1 MQKCLETC
9 DKLKASTIAFPALG
23 AGNLNYPQN
32 VVADIM
38 INTTAAYLKANRS
51 TTCIKTV
58 KLVIFMDNT
67 YKEFDKII
75 SGSPSVAGSSLV
87 QEVPDE
93 INTLTAGRFPNTGV
107 PKPIPRSSVKHP
119 STPEVFTAGN
129 VKVEIIQG
137 DITED
142 NSDAIVNTTNQ
153 RMQLVGSGV
162 AAAILRKGGPEM
174 QTLCNDIVSKG
185 FLLQEGK
192 VRHTPSTGN
201 LKCSKVFHIVVPQ
214 NHKEMLGKTVAACLK
229 QAEKLKLSSIA
240 FPAIGTGILGYSLGE
255 ATQGI
260 CSSIITF
267 GQKTNPMHVKRVRIV
282 IFQKEMYQ
290 SFKDKF
296 IEVLNKPGILKR
308 MGNTL
313 MSWFYGD
320 GSSDMVEES
329 QSGDN
334 FLDESAVVPHNS
346 RSVSRITEK
355 SVLLIQIY
363 AEDKQK
369 VAKTEDRLLRIIED
383 QFTNERVNDE
393 LLPKMSQKQRDDLT
407 RKAKQKHVQMT
418 IETGADINCIQ
429 LKGDCTDVAD
439 LKSDIQ
445 EILRQINSME
455 STKREAKLLQAKVKW
470 QWLNDTNDYEDY
482 DPLTNY
488 YIEEAYQGDN
498 KSKQFIYTAED
509 GTSETFNF
517 LKMEADDTQALFKIK
532 RVDIEDLLKEGNYY
546 KISTSNKV
554 VTSVNSSLIWNKCQ
568 SVVL

>member
-1 MQKCLETC
+1 MQKCLEAC
-9 DKLKASTIAFPALG
+9 DKLRASTIAFPALG

-38 INTTAAYLKANRS
+38 INTIAAYLKANRL
-51 TTCIKTV
+51 TTCINTV

-67 YKEFDKII
+67 YKEFHKIL
-75 SGSPSVAGSSLV
+75 SGSLSIAESSLV
-87 QEVPDE
+87 QEAPDE
-93 INTLTAGRFPNTGV
+93 LENTLAAGRFPKTRAS
-107 PKPIPRSSVKHP
+107 KPVLRSSVKHP
-119 STPEVFTAGN
+119 NITEVFTAGN
-129 VKVEIIQG
+129 VRVEIIQG

-174 QTLCNDIVSKG
+174 QALCNDVVSKG

-192 VRHTPSTGN
+192 VCHTRSTGN

-214 NHKEMLGKTVAACLK
+214 NHKQMLGKTVAACLK

-240 FPAIGTGILGYSLGE
+240 FPAIGTGVLGYSLEE

-267 GQKTNPMHVKRVRIV
+267 GQKTNPMHVQRVRIV

-308 MGNTL
+308 MGNAL
-313 MSWFYGD
+313 MSWFSGD
-320 GSSDMVEES
+320 GSSDVLEES
-329 QSGDN
+329 QSGED
-334 FLDESAVVPHNS
+334 FFDESAVVPHNS
-346 RSVSRITEK
+346 RSVSKITEK

-369 VAKTEDRLLRIIED
+369 VDKTEGRLLRIIED
-383 QFTNERVNDE
+383 QFINERVDDE
-393 LLPKMSQKQRDDLT
+393 LLSKMSQEQRDDLT
-407 RKAKQKHVQMT
+407 RKAKQKHVQMN
-418 IETGADINCIQ
+418 IETGTDINCIQ

-445 EILRQINSME
+445 EILRQIHSME

-488 YIEEAYQGDN
+488 HIEEAYQRDN
-498 KSKQFIYTAED
+498 KSKQFIYAAED
-509 GTSETFNF
+509 GTSEAFNF
-517 LKMEADDTQALFKIK
+517 LKMEADDTQAVFKIK

-554 VTSVNSSLIWNKCQ
+554 VSY
-568 SVVL
+568 

>member
-1 MQKCLETC
+1 MPGLYLQILQGLVQKCLETC
-9 DKLKASTIAFPALG
+9 DKLGASTIAFPALG

-38 INTTAAYLKANRS
+38 INTIAAYLKANHS

-67 YKEFDKII
+67 YKEFDKIL
-75 SGSPSVAGSSLV
+75 SGSPSVAGSFVVHEALGEMENALAARRS
-87 QEVPDE
+87 
-93 INTLTAGRFPNTGV
+93 
-107 PKPIPRSSVKHP
+107 PKTRAPKSIPRSPLKHP
-119 STPEVFTAGN
+119 SMAEVLTAGN
-129 VKVEIIQG
+129 VRVEVVQG

-142 NSDAIVNTTNQ
+142 NSDAIVNTTNE

-174 QTLCNDIVSKG
+174 QALCNDVVSKG
-185 FLLQEGK
+185 FLLLEGK
-192 VRHTPSTGN
+192 VCHTPSTGN

-240 FPAIGTGILGYSLGE
+240 FPAIGTGILGYSLEE

-267 GQKTNPMHVKRVRIV
+267 GQKTSPMYVKRVRIV

-296 IEVLNKPGILKR
+296 IEVSNKPGILKR
-308 MGNTL
+308 MGNAL

-320 GSSDMVEES
+320 GSSDMVEEG
-329 QSGDN
+329 QSGKD
-334 FLDESAVVPHNS
+334 FFDESVIGPYNS
-346 RSVSRITEK
+346 GPVSKITEN

-393 LLPKMSQKQRDDLT
+393 LLPKMSQKQRDNLM

-470 QWLNDTNDYEDY
+470 QWLNDDINDYEDY
-482 DPLTNY
+482 DQLANY
-488 YIEEAYQGDN
+488 HIEEAYQRD
-498 KSKQFIYTAED
+498 KSQRFMYTAED
-509 GTSETFNF
+509 STFETFNF
-517 LKMEADDTQALFKIK
+517 LKMEADDTQAVFKIK
-532 RVDIEDLLKEGNYY
+532 RVDIEDQLKEGD
-546 KISTSNKV
+546 
-554 VTSVNSSLIWNKCQ
+554 LII
-568 SVVL
+568 